1 MSRTVVVRVEKNHKY
16 DVVVCGGGFAG
27 FSAAVS
33 AAKNGARTLL
43 VESGGELG
51 GDITKS
57 VVPQILDI
65 KDKGGIVREIFD
77 FLVSLERTSVRKG
90 ERFDENGRKKKG
102 TVVDLEYV
110 KYYLDKICI
119 DTGVDVMYHSNLA
132 SAKCDNGKITEILV
146 ASECGL
152 CAVEGKIF
160 IDCTGNGTLAAMCGC
175 GFEFGDPQ
183 SGLPQPCSSAII
195 VTGIDDAVQGT
206 DTNDD
211 KVILKEKLEKAGIKI
226 SAEWATIIKLP
237 QEGCRLISF
246 NNQYNVPIDDA
257 LALSEATRRARIECI
272 EVAQKMK
279 QLDGFENMEVLSV
292 SSHIGIREGRRIRGL
307 YTLTFDDITEGS
319 RFDDGICVA
328 NFAIDVHK
336 IAEGDNT
343 DHKKGKK
350 VQAYNI
356 PYRSLVPQDC
366 QNLLLAGRC
375 ISGDFYAHASYRV
388 VGNVIPMGEAAGYAA
403 ALCIKENSSPAQVNG
418 KRVREYMESRG
429 YLV

>member
-1 MSRTVVVRVEKNHKY
+1 MDKTFAVKIEKSYKY

-33 AAKNGARTLL
+33 AAKNGARTLI

-65 KDKGGIVREIFD
+65 KDKGGMVKEIFD
-77 FLVSLERTSVRKG
+77 YLVSLDRTSVRKG
-90 ERFDENGRKKKG
+90 ERYDENGRKKKG

-110 KYYLDKICI
+110 KFYLDKVCL
-119 DTGVDVMYHSNLA
+119 DAGVDIMYHSNLA
-132 SAKCDNGKITEILV
+132 SAECKNGKISEILV

-152 CAVEGKIF
+152 CSVEGEIF

-175 GFEFGDPQ
+175 VFEFGDPQ
-183 SGLPQPCSSAII
+183 NGLPQPCSSAII
-195 VTGIDDAVQGT
+195 VTGLDNALPGT

-211 KVILKEKLEKAGIKI
+211 KAILKEKLEKLGIKI

-237 QEGCRLISF
+237 QEGCRLLSF
-246 NNQYNVPIDDA
+246 NNQYNVPVDDV

-272 EVAQKMK
+272 EVAEKMK
-279 QLDGFENMEVLSV
+279 KLEGFKNMEVLSA
-292 SSHIGIREGRRIRGL
+292 SSHIGIREGRRIKGL

-319 RFDDGICVA
+319 RFDDGICTA

-336 IAEGDNT
+336 IAAGDNT

-356 PYRSLVPQDC
+356 PYRSLVPVDC
-366 QNLLLAGRC
+366 DNLLLAGRC

-403 ALCIKENSSPAQVNG
+403 AICVKENKKPSELDG
-418 KRVREYMESRG
+418 KRVRGYMESKG
-429 YLV
+429 YLI